1 MKYIVVSFNDWTSH
15 INLLHDMN
23 LKDYNFFVSHK
34 LGMIAILYNNISL
47 KVTKNTKLQNKLV
60 ESH

>member
-23 LKDYNFFVSHK
+23 LTDSNFFVSHK
-34 LGMIAILYNNISL
+34 LEMIAILYNNISL
-47 KVTKNTKLQNKLV
+47 KVTRNTKLQNKLV